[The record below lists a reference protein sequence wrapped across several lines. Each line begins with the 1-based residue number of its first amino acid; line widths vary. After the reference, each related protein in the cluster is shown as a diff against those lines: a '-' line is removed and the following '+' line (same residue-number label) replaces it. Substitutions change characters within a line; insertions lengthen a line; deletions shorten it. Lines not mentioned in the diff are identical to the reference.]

1 MSPRITSLRQRNVLA
16 SLPYSPPQVGG
27 LGYLPEADHSVQFS
41 HSVLSDSLPLH
52 GLQHVRLPVYHQ
64 LPELAQTQAC
74 QIADAIQP
82 SHPLLPPSPT
92 TFFLLRR

>member
-64 LPELAQTQAC
+64 LPELAQTH
-74 QIADAIQP
+74 I
-82 SHPLLPPSPT
+82 H
-92 TFFLLRR
+92 